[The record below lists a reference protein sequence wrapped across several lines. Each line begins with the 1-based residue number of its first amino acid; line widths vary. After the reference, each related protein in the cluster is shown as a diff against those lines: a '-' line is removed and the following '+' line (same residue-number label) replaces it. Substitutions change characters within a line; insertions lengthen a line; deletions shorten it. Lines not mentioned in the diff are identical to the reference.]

1 MLNVD
6 DWKGTLRHAQFR
18 AAACRSRTIK
28 MSLCFYQTL
37 ILFFNRLECIHSTNE
52 PHLVALCIGSPCVVV
67 YFSDFI
73 GWNRWR
79 SSCDPA
85 RKGGDAT
92 HADENWLKI
101 LCKSRQHCNCT
112 NGLVVCRGR
121 GISLHGFL
129 RVCRGL
135 SVYIMFILWLSGAKP
150 EDRFLCEEFCCH
162 GPVTEINAHVA
173 LQHGLDTP
181 TPEPG
186 HNNRNT
192 LDIWL
197 YSTFSST
204 KLARHSVRV

>member
-79 SSCDPA
+79 SPCDPA
-85 RKGGDAT
+85 REGGYAT
-92 HADENWLKI
+92 HVDQTRLQI
-101 LCKSRQHCNCT
+101 FCKGRQHCNCT
-112 NGLVVCRGR
+112 DGLIICRGR
-121 GISLHGFL
+121 GVSFHGFF

-135 SVYIMFILWLSGAKP
+135 SVYFTFVLQLSGEAYWRLIPPWKVLSS
-150 EDRFLCEEFCCH
+150 RTCYGNWRAWRSRRAQSLVACQWWQANKKFYGLCIYSQQLWQS
-162 GPVTEINAHVA
+162 V
-173 LQHGLDTP
+173 LYLD
-181 TPEPG
+181 
-186 HNNRNT
+186 
-192 LDIWL
+192 
-197 YSTFSST
+197 SS
-204 KLARHSVRV
+204 